1 MQRSR
6 LLGTVFAVLFAVT
19 TSLQA
24 QVAGRVIGSVVDATG
39 AAVPDAA
46 VSLQLP
52 GSGTPAYSTRTTA
65 AGAFTLPSVSPVTY
79 DLVVEAKGFLTNK
92 ISDVKVDPGSSRD
105 IPPIKLDVAGVSQS
119 VEVTTAQDTVETSNA
134 QMTTTIEKNQIQSL
148 PVINRSPLGFL
159 QTQAGINSS
168 AGNTTV
174 NGQRST
180 YVNITL
186 DGINVQDNF
195 IRTNDVDFLPNLL
208 LLDQVAEVTV
218 TSSNSDA
225 SAFGGSS
232 QIGFV
237 TPSGTN
243 QFHGSAYWSNRNN
256 ALAANTWFN
265 NQSGTKNPFL
275 NQNQIG
281 GTIGGHIIK
290 NKLFFYSNYEAFR
303 LRQQTSQNPTLL
315 TNDARNGVF
324 TYLVNGAPQKVNILT
339 AMGIQI
345 DPKMAAI
352 IAQMPSASSINNF
365 NVGDS
370 TNAVLRN
377 TAGMQFLK
385 RNNRTRDNVTNK
397 GDYIMSPKNSF
408 SLTYIWNRDILDRP
422 DLDTTFNAVP
432 SVTNNDPTKL
442 MSAAWRWNPKPTLTN
457 EARFGFNW
465 APAAFLA
472 AQDIPSYFVSGM
484 NFTNPINTFR
494 TQGRNTDTYQF
505 SDNAN
510 WVHNKHTVAFGFQT
524 QRVRI
529 EQYNDAGITPTYT
542 LGIGTGNTGL
552 TAAQLPGISASDLSA
567 ANSLLATLGGYI
579 TSSSQTFNVSSR
591 TSGYVNGYTNLRH
604 DKFDNY
610 ALYVQDGWKIRRN
623 LTATLGLRWEYYT
636 PVDERDG
643 LALLPVLE
651 NNNVIQTL
659 LDPNGTIDFA
669 GSAVGRPWYHP
680 SKRDFAPNL
689 GLAWDPTGQGKWSIR
704 AGYSLSYVNDNMVRA
719 ADNSQGTNAGLQS
732 TVARSGLSGHLANGV
747 PAIVTPVYKVPRTY
761 ADNYALSTSNAEA
774 MPDPGLVTPY
784 VQQWNLSVQRAIKGT
799 LVQVAYVGNHATKA
813 IRGFDY
819 NQVLING
826 IYPDFVKAQNNGLLA
841 QKTTG
846 SFDPRF
852 NANIAGSQPLPFF
865 NALPSAGLLTNAT
878 VISDIQTGQ
887 VGELAALYQSNG
899 LNGPVNFFA
908 NPNMLGANALEN
920 YSNAKYNAL
929 QVDVQHRF
937 AHGLQ
942 FQFNYVYSKVM
953 SDAQGDQQTDFEP
966 FLDINNA
973 KIEKSRVNGADL
985 THVFK
990 ANGVYELPFG
1000 EGKKFNPSNR
1010 VLSRVVSGWRFA
1022 SILTE
1027 QSGTPFSILSG
1038 RGTLNRAAR
1047 SANETANTSL
1057 SKSQLD
1063 DLFGVQ
1069 VTGAGVFFVPQ
1080 SVKGSDG
1087 RAVAPDGSAPFAGEV
1102 FFNPVAGNIGALQ
1115 RNYFSG
1121 PWVFDMD
1128 ASISKTT
1135 KIKERHSLELRMD
1148 STNIFNHPTWSVGS
1162 QTVTSTNFGKI
1173 TSTFFGRRL
1182 VQFAL
1187 YYRF

>member
-1 MQRSR
+1 MLR
-6 LLGTVFAVLFAVT
+6 LRFVAASFAVLFAAS

-24 QVAGRVIGSVVDATG
+24 QVAGRVTGSVVDATG
-39 AAVPDAA
+39 AAVPDAS

-52 GSGTPAYSTRTTA
+52 GSGAAAYSTKTSTS
-65 AGAFTLPSVSPVTY
+65 GSFTLSSVNPVSY
-79 DLVVEAKGFLTNK
+79 DLVVEAKGFLTSK
-92 ISDVKVDPGSSRD
+92 ISDLKVDPGSSRD
-105 IPPIKLDVAGVSQS
+105 VPAIKLDVAGVTQT
-119 VEVTTAQDTVETSNA
+119 VEVTTAKDTVETSNA
-134 QMTTTIEKNQIQSL
+134 EVTTTIGQSQIQSL

-159 QTQAGINSS
+159 QTQAGINSA
-168 AGNTTV
+168 AGTTTI

-180 YVNITL
+180 FVNVTL
-186 DGINVQDNF
+186 DGINIQDNF

-218 TSSNSDA
+218 TSSNSSA
-225 SAFGGSS
+225 SAFGGSA

-243 QFHGSAYWSNRNN
+243 QFHGSAYWSNRNSD
-256 ALAANTWFN
+256 LAANTWFN
-265 NQSGTKNPFL
+265 NQSGTKRPFL

-281 GTIGGHIIK
+281 GTLGGHIIK
-290 NKLFFYSNYEAFR
+290 NKLFFYTNYEAFR
-303 LRQQTSQNPTLL
+303 LRQQTAQNATIL
-315 TNDARNGVF
+315 TNDARNG
-324 TYLVNGAPQKVNILT
+324 TYTYIAGGATQKVNILQ

-345 DPKMAAI
+345 DPK
-352 IAQMPSASSINNF
+352 IASILSQVPTSDKINNSS
-365 NVGDS
+365 VGDG
-370 TNAVLRN
+370 RN
-377 TAGMQFLK
+377 TGGYSFLK
-385 RNNRTRDNVTNK
+385 RNNRTRDNVTSK

-408 SLTYIWNRDILDRP
+408 TVSYIWNRDILDRP
-422 DLDTTFNAVP
+422 DQDSTYNLIP
-432 SVTNNDPTKL
+432 SVTNSDPVKL
-442 MSAAWRWNPKPTLTN
+442 MSSSWRWNPMPTLTN

-465 APAAFLA
+465 APAIFLA
-472 AQDIPSYFVSGM
+472 AQDIPSYFVTGFT
-484 NFTNPINTFR
+484 FTNPVNTFR

-505 SDNAN
+505 ADNAN
-510 WVHNKHTVAFGFQT
+510 WVHNRHTVSFGFQT

-529 EQYNDAGITPTYT
+529 EQYNDAGITPSYG
-542 LGIGTGNTGL
+542 LGIGAGQTGL
-552 TAAQLPGISASDLSA
+552 TSSQLPGISASDLSA
-567 ANSLLATLGGYI
+567 ANGLLATLGGYLN
-579 TSSSQTFNVSSR
+579 TYTQTFNVSSR
-591 TSGYVNGYTNLRH
+591 NSGFTPNYTNLRH

-610 ALYVQDGWKIRRN
+610 ALYVQDGWKLRRN
-623 LTATLGLRWEYYT
+623 LTLTLGVRWDYYT

-643 LALLPVLE
+643 LSLLPVLE
-651 NNNVIQTL
+651 GNNVIKTL
-659 LDPNGTIDFA
+659 LDPNGVLDFA
-669 GSAVGRPWYHP
+669 GSGTGRSWY
-680 SKRDFAPNL
+680 KADKNNFAPNI
-689 GLAWDPTGQGKWSIR
+689 GLAWDPTGEGKWSIR
-704 AGYSLSYVNDNMVRA
+704 AGYAISYVNDNTLRA
-719 ADNSQGTNAGLQS
+719 ADNSQASNSGLQS
-732 TVARSGLSGHLANGV
+732 TVTNPTGLSGRLGGGV
-747 PAIVTPVYKVPRTY
+747 PAITSPAYKVPRTY
-761 ADNYALSTSNAEA
+761 ADNYALSTSNAQA

-784 VQQWNLSVQRAIKGT
+784 VQQWNLSIQRAIKGT
-799 LVQVAYVGNHATKA
+799 VVQVAYVGNHATKS

-826 IYPDFVKAQNNGLLA
+826 ILPDFQKAQNNGLLA
-841 QKTTG
+841 QKAGG

-865 NALPSAGLLTNAT
+865 ANLTNGGSLTNAT

-887 VGELAALYQSNG
+887 VGELGSFYQSNR
-899 LNGPVNFFA
+899 LNGSVNFFQ
-908 NPNMLGANALEN
+908 NPNALGTNALEN
-920 YSNAKYNAL
+920 YSNERYNAL

-973 KIEKSRVNGADL
+973 KIEKSRVNGSDI

-1000 EGKKFNPSNR
+1000 QGKKFNPGNR
-1010 VLSRVVSGWRFA
+1010 VLSRIASGWRFS

-1027 QSGTPFSILSG
+1027 QSGTPFGVLSG

-1047 SANETANTSL
+1047 SGSETANTSL
-1057 SKSQLD
+1057 TKSQLD
-1063 DLFGVQ
+1063 GLFGVQ
-1069 VTGAGVFFVPQ
+1069 MTGNGPFFVPQ
-1080 SVKGSDG
+1080 SIKGSDG
-1087 RAVAPDGSAPFAGEV
+1087 RAVAADGAAPFSGQV
-1102 FFNPVAGNIGALQ
+1102 FSQPVAGNIGSLQ

-1128 ASISKTT
+1128 ASISKLT

-1148 STNIFNHPTWSVGS
+1148 STNIFNHPTWSIGN
-1162 QTVTSTNFGKI
+1162 QTITSTNFGKI

-1182 VQFAL
+1182 VQFAM